1 MDPTLHF
8 YLQVSLLLL
17 QIAAIFYMIA
27 ANPFLRDHL
36 KWKLVRSKEYTLLVS
51 KDTDWREWLEEQL
64 GREGRN
70 WKAKEDHLSY
80 YMFKH
85 NLAKIDIVIKK
96 KYEPYLTQFRLIY
109 EQPKP

>member
-1 MDPTLHF
+1 MDPTIHF
-8 YLQVSLLLL
+8 YLQIGLLGLQLFVSVY
-17 QIAAIFYMIA
+17 IMV
-27 ANPFLRDHL
+27 ANPYLRDHL
-36 KWKLVRSKEYTLLVS
+36 KWKLVRSKEYALLVS